1 MTPSLAKTL
10 LADRT
15 PGVRILYGVATA
27 VNTVQIAG
35 STVAVELPALAPVVD
50 GDYVAV
56 LAAGADR
63 LILGAVGEEW
73 VAFPGAAGVIAFG
86 GSWQVPQYTVIGGR
100 LLMRGMIGF
109 SASFSADATLATLP
123 AGRRPADNENHQCVA
138 AVGGA
143 GSARIVTY
151 PDGRVTARSVAL
163 TGGDWVDLAGVQF
176 DVTS

>member
-35 STVAVELPALAPVVD
+35 STVAVELPALSPVVN

-63 LILGAVGEEW
+63 LILGK
-73 VAFPGAAGVIAFG
+73 
-86 GSWQVPQYTVIGGR
+86 
-100 LLMRGMIGF
+100 
-109 SASFSADATLATLP
+109 
-123 AGRRPADNENHQCVA
+123 
-138 AVGGA
+138 VGGA
-143 GSARIVTY
+143 KYTHSATYVGTTDGS
-151 PDGRVTARSVAL
+151 G
-163 TGGDWVDLAGVQF
+163 DLAIPFGFTFASAPIVVAINGDRSAASFAPQVLSKNTTGWTVRC
-176 DVTS
+176 DGAASTTVRVDYIAHGIR